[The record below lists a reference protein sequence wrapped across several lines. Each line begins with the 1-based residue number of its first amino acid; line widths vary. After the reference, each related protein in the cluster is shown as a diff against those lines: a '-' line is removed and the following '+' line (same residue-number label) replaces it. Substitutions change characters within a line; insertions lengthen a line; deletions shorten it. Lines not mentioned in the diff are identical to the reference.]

1 MQDFSD
7 DNNSHPIQR
16 DDKYS
21 LKFVL
26 ISNFISLMSGIVIH
40 YLTEHNKL

>member
-7 DNNSHPIQR
+7 NNNSHPIQR

-26 ISNFISLMSGIVIH
+26 ISNFISLMSGTVIH
-40 YLTEHNKL
+40 YLTDHH

>member
-7 DNNSHPIQR
+7 NNNSHPIQR
-16 DDKYS
+16 NDKYS

-26 ISNFISLMSGIVIH
+26 FSNFVSFLSGIVIH
-40 YLTEHNKL
+40 YLTDHNKL